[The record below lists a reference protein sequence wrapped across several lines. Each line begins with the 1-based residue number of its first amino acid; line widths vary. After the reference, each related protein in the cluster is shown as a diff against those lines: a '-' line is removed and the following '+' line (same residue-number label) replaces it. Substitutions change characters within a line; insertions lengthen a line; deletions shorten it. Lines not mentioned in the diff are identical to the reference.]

1 MNKDGKQFYIFAS
14 QDNGKFIRLDLEKLL
29 KHGLILKV
37 YRFNNNSDDTKVMN
51 SIDVESAPEQSHS

>member
-1 MNKDGKQFYIFAS
+1 MNKDGKYFYIFAS

-37 YRFNNNSDDTKVMN
+37 YQFNNNSDDAEVMKF
-51 SIDVESAPEQSHS
+51 IDV